1 MAKQNSRRRIPAL
14 LGGLAVAALTLGFT
28 AAPATAAP
36 PPPLDYVA
44 LGDSYTAGTGAD
56 GLTRTAVCWQS
67 SGGYVDLVDA
77 SARVDLI
84 TNAACHGSL
93 LAFDPLNPS
102 PFYNGAPTVAE
113 QIAGLA
119 FSQALSG
126 DTDLV
131 SITAGAID
139 GGSLLALQACSTP
152 NTQACAATVAG
163 IIQNLG
169 SLEAGLELTYQSI
182 QAAAP
187 NATIVVMGYP
197 RLFDP
202 SRGNI
207 VIGGVTVVPVT
218 NQITVN
224 TAVNA
229 LNATIAKAVAE
240 SGTNA
245 VFVDVTKRFLGHAV
259 NSGNSWIVLDL
270 AQLQADANFHPN
282 DAGHQAYASALLSTI
297 KPTKLVKQ

>member
-1 MAKQNSRRRIPAL
+1 MAKNRVRRRITAL
-14 LGGLAVAALTLGFT
+14 AGSLAMVALTLGFAT
-28 AAPATAAP
+28 GPAAAAP
-36 PPPLDYVA
+36 PPPVNYVA
-44 LGDSYTAGTGAD
+44 LGDSYTAGTGA
-56 GLTRTAVCWQS
+56 GGSVRTAVCWQS
-67 SGGYVDLVDA
+67 DGGYVDLVDA
-77 SARVDLI
+77 SQRVDLVA
-84 TNAACHGSL
+84 NAACHGAI

-113 QIAGLA
+113 QIAAL
-119 FSQALSG
+119 ALSRDLSG
-126 DTDLV
+126 ETDLV

-139 GGSLLALQACSTP
+139 AGSLLALQACSTP
-152 NTQACAATVAG
+152 NTQLCAATVAG

-169 SLEAGLELTYQSI
+169 SLEAALELTYQSI

-202 SRGNI
+202 SQGDI
-207 VIGGVTVVPVT
+207 VIGGVTVVPVE
-218 NQITVN
+218 NQIAVN
-224 TAVNA
+224 TAVDA

-259 NSGNSWIVLDL
+259 NSDNPWIVLDL
-270 AQLQADANFHPN
+270 TQPLADSNFHPN
-282 DAGHQAYASALLSTI
+282 DAGHQAYASALLSAV
-297 KPTKLVKQ
+297 KPAKLVKQ